1 MPLHALMF
9 GWEYPPR
16 HLGGLGVA
24 CQGMVRGLLQNGV
37 KVTLVLPFDGSDE
50 SDDVEIRFPTDQH
63 IERIKVNS
71 LLLPYDS
78 PEAYLQRIQAIPR
91 ETAQLYGEDLGH
103 AVHVFTETSVEVT
116 KDLQPD
122 IVHTHDW
129 MTYEAGIRVSRFHG
143 KPLVSHIHATELDR
157 THFHPNQWIYDRERR
172 GFEQS
177 DHIIAVSNYTK
188 NILVQHY
195 GINPDKIS
203 VVHNGSDEMYHAPAV
218 PLVEELTSQK
228 KKRPMV
234 LFLGRLAIQKGPLH
248 FLEMA
253 SQIHQLRPDV
263 EFVMA
268 GDGHLL
274 PSLVDRAMQMGLE
287 DAVAF
292 AGKVNATEARKLYAQ
307 ADCFVMPSLS
317 EPFGLV
323 ALEAI
328 AQGTPVILS
337 KQSGASEVVG
347 HCFKVDF
354 WDTEKM
360 ADCVLTILR
369 EAPLAAQLTAEAPRV
384 LQKLTWSN
392 QAGNIR
398 SIYESIIRN
407 TPPSAL
413 NT

>member
-1 MPLHALMF
+1 MPLHTLMF

-37 KVTLVLPFDGSDE
+37 KVTLVLPFAGEEDAGE
-50 SDDVEIRFPTDQH
+50 VEIRFPTDKH
-63 IERIKVNS
+63 VETIRVAS

-78 PEAYLQRIQAIPR
+78 PEVYLQRIQAIPR
-91 ETAQLYGEDLGH
+91 ETSQIYGEDLGH
-103 AVHVFTETSVEVT
+103 AVHIFTETSVEVT
-116 KDLQPD
+116 KDLNPD
-122 IVHTHDW
+122 VIHAHDW
-129 MTYEAGIRVSRFHG
+129 MTYEAGIRVARFKD

-157 THFHPNQWIYDRERR
+157 THFHPNQWIYDRERY

-203 VVHNGSDEMYHAPAV
+203 VVHNGSDETYHPQITVLAPSMTV
-218 PLVEELTSQK
+218 L

-253 SQIHQLRPDV
+253 KTIHQLRPDV

-268 GDGHLL
+268 GDGHML
-274 PSLVDRAMQMGLE
+274 PSLIDRAVQMRLQ
-287 DAVAF
+287 DSVIF
-292 AGKVNATEARKLYAQ
+292 AGKVSTVEARKLYAQ

-369 EAPLAAQLTAEAPRV
+369 EAPLASQLISEAPRV
-384 LQKLTWSN
+384 LQKLTWTN
-392 QAGNIR
+392 QAGHIQ
-398 SIYESIIRN
+398 SIYENILRS
-407 TPPSAL
+407 
-413 NT
+413 